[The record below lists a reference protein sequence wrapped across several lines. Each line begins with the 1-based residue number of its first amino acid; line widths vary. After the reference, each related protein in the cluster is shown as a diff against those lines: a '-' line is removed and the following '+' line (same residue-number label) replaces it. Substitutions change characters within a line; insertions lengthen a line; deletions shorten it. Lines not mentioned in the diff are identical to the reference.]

1 MTQVLIADGH
11 PVARAGC
18 TYLLRAAL
26 DSLELGETANGT
38 DALELLERAHWDLLL
53 MDICLPDARGVDLLH
68 LARLRHPGLP
78 ILVLTGLPQE
88 QFAHEAL
95 RHGATGF
102 VSKQAS
108 ATTFV
113 ETVRATL
120 KGHAH
125 VHRRLMLDAR
135 RPGPHRGGAL
145 HANLSPREFQIF
157 CKLAAGIAATK
168 AANHLSLSVKT
179 ISTYRTRIL
188 DKMGFKNNAEMTG
201 YALRHGLIQ

>member
-1 MTQVLIADGH
+1 MTRVLIADGH

-18 TYLLRAAL
+18 KYLLRSAL
-26 DSLELGETANGT
+26 ETLELGEAANGT
-38 DALELLERAHWDLLL
+38 DALELLAHAAWDLLL

-68 LARLRHPGLP
+68 LARLKHPDLR

-102 VSKQAS
+102 ISKQAPA
-108 ATTFV
+108 ATFI
-113 ETVRATL
+113 ETVRATV
-120 KGHAH
+120 KGQTH

-179 ISTYRTRIL
+179 ISTYRSRIL
-188 DKMGFKNNAEMTG
+188 DKMGFKNNAQMTG